1 VSIEAKR
8 FKISLVLA
16 IMFDFAGRL
25 KKARSWLGQAG
36 LDAILLINTRNI
48 YWLSGSAQ
56 ASHLVVFKDQDP
68 ILLVRRNIDLAR
80 QHSWFA
86 PAWIRPLNSTRDTI
100 DAVMKAI
107 PRDKGKVG
115 MELNG
120 LPASYYLSF
129 VKGFGGN
136 VQIENISDAM
146 RGLRMV
152 KDAGEV
158 EKVAAAA
165 KVAEKTQDIVFEM
178 IVEKFKPGT
187 TERDIAAEM
196 VHVAKQHRS
205 EHYCI
210 YDNNAFTNY
219 NNFFIVTSGEALWK
233 PSTFPIMSGAGFS
246 PAIPYGPSD
255 RVLHEGDMLVCDYGV
270 LVDGYHADHARSY
283 VINGVYP
290 AHYKERYRNLKLA
303 YERSIDAL
311 APGMKASELFTIAE
325 TELARIGDPEPGV
338 KIEKYFEGNGQ
349 YYQGFG
355 HGIGLE
361 LDEPPFI
368 LKSVDTPLEAG
379 MTIALEPKIMIPGW
393 GAINFEDNFVLEK
406 GKKARQLTM
415 TRHLL
420 D

>member
-1 VSIEAKR
+1 V
-8 FKISLVLA
+8 
-16 IMFDFAGRL
+16 
-25 KKARSWLGQAG
+25 
-36 LDAILLINTRNI
+36 LINTRNI

-56 ASHLVVFKDQDP
+56 ASHLVINNDQDP
-68 ILLVRRNIDLAR
+68 VLLVRRNIDLAR
-80 QHSWFA
+80 EHSWF
-86 PAWIRPLNSTRDTI
+86 PKEWIRPLGSTRDTL
-100 DAVMKAI
+100 DAVLAAL
-107 PRDKGKVG
+107 PSSQGKVG

-129 VKGFGGN
+129 TKGFGAGVQVEN
-136 VQIENISDAM
+136 VSDGL
-146 RGLRMV
+146 RWLRMV
-152 KDAGEV
+152 KDAGEI
-158 EKVAAAA
+158 EKATAAA
-165 KVAEKTQDIVFEM
+165 KVAEKTQEVVYEM
-178 IVEKFKPGT
+178 TMNRFIPGT

-196 VHVAKQHRS
+196 IHVAKKNRS

-255 RVLHEGDMLVCDYGV
+255 KVLKEGDLLVCDYAV

-283 VINGVYP
+283 VINGTYP
-290 AHYKERYRNLKLA
+290 KYYKERYRNLKLA
-303 YERSIDAL
+303 YDRAIDAM
-311 APGMKASELFTIAE
+311 APGLKASELFKVAE

-338 KIEKYFEGNGQ
+338 KIERYFEGNGQ

-368 LKSVDTPLEAG
+368 LKAVDTPLEAN
-379 MTIALEPKIMIPGW
+379 MAISLEPKIMVPGW
-393 GAINFEDNFVLEK
+393 GAINFEDNFKIEA
-406 GKKARQLTM
+406 GKKPTRLTN
-415 TRHLL
+415 TRYLEF
-420 D
+420 